1 MTKRI
6 EKTIEM
12 TKAQWDKWE
21 KHLYS
26 GKIKQ
31 CESILID
38 REGAMC
44 CLGVLQFALEGKV
57 ERNSGYPS
65 SSFMER
71 NNIVFR
77 DEWGND
83 LTSDGSGQ
91 ISPYCTGG
99 YANQLNDE
107 LKLSFKQIARR
118 LKSRVKF
125 IKPKKIS
132 S

>member
-1 MTKRI
+1 
-6 EKTIEM
+6 
-12 TKAQWDKWE
+12 
-21 KHLYS
+21 
-26 GKIKQ
+26 
-31 CESILID
+31 
-38 REGAMC
+38 
-44 CLGVLQFALEGKV
+44 
-57 ERNSGYPS
+57 
-65 SSFMER
+65 MER

-118 LKSRVKF
+118 LKSRDKYYLNNNLFLTINLPNTIRWPTRVLISF
-125 IKPKKIS
+125 HLKPYYTAFS
-132 S
+132 